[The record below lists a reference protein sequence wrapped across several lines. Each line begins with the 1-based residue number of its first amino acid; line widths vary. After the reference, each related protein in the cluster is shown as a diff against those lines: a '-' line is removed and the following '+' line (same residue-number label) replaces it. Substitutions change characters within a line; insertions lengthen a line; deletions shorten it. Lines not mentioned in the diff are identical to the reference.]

1 MVRHLVYYREHH
13 TTRKQRTLP
22 SQKNCKCMES
32 TSSWDADI
40 AGDLIWSRS
49 NLTPLTSYCQ
59 VRASL
64 STADSPASITGLF
77 TESRYVQSRR
87 YIGLTLTPCALLY
100 SQPDIISPCPLP
112 NDECTYKYFF
122 RHLCCHSF
130 IIGRHVSLYHV
141 SVSHVSDEIDPIT
154 EESLQHRTQPRDVS
168 CNPQKSILT
177 LYWALSL
184 ARSVH
189 IKY

>member
-1 MVRHLVYYREHH
+1 
-13 TTRKQRTLP
+13 
-22 SQKNCKCMES
+22 MES

-64 STADSPASITGLF
+64 STAITGLF

-100 SQPDIISPCPLP
+100 SYSQPDFISPCPLP

-141 SVSHVSDEIDPIT
+141 SVGHVSDEIDPIT
-154 EESLQHRTQPRDVS
+154 EESLQHRTQPRDVC